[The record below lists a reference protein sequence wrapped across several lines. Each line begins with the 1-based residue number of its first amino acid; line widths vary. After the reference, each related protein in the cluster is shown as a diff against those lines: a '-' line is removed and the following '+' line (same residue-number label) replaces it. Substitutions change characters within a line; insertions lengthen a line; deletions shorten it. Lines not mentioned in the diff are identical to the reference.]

1 MILKRFPS
9 ALFALFSIAVPLIA
23 AHGQTAAPRTTVRD
37 EVAGSVVYPGMAQ
50 GRPLNGEWSFQLARG
65 AEAAAPDG
73 FPGAPMTGDGW
84 NKIKVPGHWDLQGFI
99 EPQYKEPIP
108 ATGFYRRTFE
118 VDQAWK
124 DRRVFL
130 RFEGVLYGFDV
141 WLNGKAVGSWGS
153 AYNPVTFD
161 ITDQLN
167 REGPNTLDVR
177 VTTESFANKFDRNDC
192 WALAGIYRD
201 VWLFA
206 LPEEHLRAW
215 SARTTLRDDGT
226 ADVVLPVEISQ
237 AAAAAGCTVQGTLTD
252 PSGKKRDIVFRSAG
266 PGRFE
271 GTIGVPSAQLWHAE
285 RPLRHRLNLVLM
297 SKGRVVHEIDSAVAL
312 REVRVDGP
320 QLLVNGRPVR
330 LRGVDHHDIWPESGR
345 TGTLEQ
351 MRRDVRMMVAM
362 NVNFV
367 RTSHYPPDHRFLD
380 LCEEAGLFVMCE
392 VPFGF
397 GDSWLSD
404 PSYTPEL
411 LARAAATVR
420 RDIHHGCIIIW
431 SIGNENPVTESTVE
445 TASFVKQLD
454 PTRPVCF
461 PMEGSTFFGQQEWGR
476 KTPKF
481 MDIYAPHYPGIG
493 RMEQLQR
500 EVTDRPVV
508 MTEFAHSLALGG
520 DGLQSIWDT
529 VLQGDVPAGGAIWMF
544 QDQGILRRISE
555 QVKPHPYAIVPDET
569 HFFDTS
575 SNRGA
580 DGLTYSDRVPK
591 TNYWQAR
598 AVYAPVRVTGHRID
612 SGSGLVLKLA
622 NYHDLRP
629 LTGMQGSWKLFTDG
643 VLAAEGPFASTIQ
656 PRRQGDV
663 RIELPAESLGK
674 AESAWVEL
682 AMTDAEDRRV
692 LIDSLALRKP
702 TTAFDQVNGSRAAT
716 EKWARGFIGGEAP
729 AIRLRV
735 GRPDGLLMK
744 FWSDRKKYKANWL
757 PHLLAPTE
765 AGPLEESVSGGT
777 LELSRR
783 FTFVRGDYPE
793 QSVVGI
799 VRCTLAGNGAVR
811 VDYDF
816 DARKATGIWLEA
828 GLSFAA
834 PEAASEL
841 RWIGRGPYATYP
853 GKNLL
858 GTYGRHALHRDDL
871 YFEGNRQ
878 ETAAALFIG
887 PDGDGLCLLP
897 VATDFNLSVER
908 TKEGVMIGHNAKVSG
923 VGTKFQMPDI
933 KVEPANTPELTGSFR
948 VLSLTA
954 RNWPAEIKRHF
965 ARDQSHPHPFRPYL
979 EMRQ

>member
-1 MILKRFPS
+1 LVAAIAIAAP
-9 ALFALFSIAVPLIA
+9 LFSADA
-23 AHGQTAAPRTTVRD
+23 QTAAPRTTARD
-37 EVAGSVVYPGMAQ
+37 EPAGSVVYPGMAQ
-50 GRPLNGEWSFQLARG
+50 GRSLNGEWVFQLARG
-65 AEAAAPDG
+65 TEAAAPDG
-73 FPGAPMTGDGW
+73 FPGAPVTGDGW
-84 NKIKVPGHWDLQGFI
+84 AKIHVPGHWDLQGFI

-124 DRRVFL
+124 NRRVFL
-130 RFEGVLYGFDV
+130 RFEGVLFGFDV
-141 WLNGKAVGSWGS
+141 CLNGKAVGSWGS

-167 REGPNTLDVR
+167 RDGSNTLDVR
-177 VTTESFANKFDRNDC
+177 VTTESFANKFDQNDC

-215 SARTTLRDDGT
+215 SARTSLRDDGT
-226 ADVVLPVEISQ
+226 ADVVLPVEISK
-237 AAAAAGCTVQGTLTD
+237 AAAAAGCTVNGTLTD
-252 PSGKKRDIVFRSAG
+252 SSGKKRDIVFRTSG

-271 GTIGVPSAQLWHAE
+271 GTIGLASAQLWHAE
-285 RPLRHRLNLVLM
+285 RPLRHRLDLVLK
-297 SKGRVVHEIDSAVAL
+297 SKDRVVHEIDSAVAL

-320 QLLVNGRPVR
+320 RLLVNGRPVR
-330 LRGVDHHDIWPESGR
+330 LRGVNHHDIWPESGR
-345 TGTLEQ
+345 TATLEQ

-397 GDSWLSD
+397 GDAWLSD

-420 RDIHHGCIIIW
+420 RDIHHGCIIVW

-445 TASFVKQLD
+445 TATDVTKLD
-454 PTRPVCF
+454 STRPVCF
-461 PMEGSTFFGQQEWGR
+461 PMEGRTFFDDQEWGR
-476 KTPKF
+476 KIPKI
-481 MDIYAPHYPGIG
+481 MDIHAPHYPGIG

-500 EVTDRPVV
+500 EVTDRPVI

-529 VLQGDVPAGGAIWMF
+529 VLQGDAPAGGALWMF
-544 QDQGILRRISE
+544 QDQGILRRISDE
-555 QVKPHPYAIVPDET
+555 VKPHPFAIIPAEKQ
-569 HFFDTS
+569 FFDTDS
-575 SNRGA
+575 SRGA

-612 SGSGLVLKLA
+612 SGSGLVLTLA
-622 NYHDLRP
+622 NDHDLRP
-629 LTGMQGSWKLFTDG
+629 LTGMQGTWKLFADG
-643 VLAAEGPFASTIQ
+643 VSTAEGRFASTIQ
-656 PRRQGDV
+656 PRSQGEV
-663 RIELPAESLGK
+663 RIELPAEPLAK

-682 AMTDAEDRRV
+682 AMTDAEDRQV

-702 TTAFDQVNGSRAAT
+702 TTAFDQVKGTRAAA
-716 EKWARGFIGGEAP
+716 EKWARGFIGGDAP

-735 GRPDGLLMK
+735 GRPDSLLTV
-744 FWSDRKKYKANWL
+744 FWSDRKKDKANWL
-757 PHLLAPTE
+757 PHLLAPSE
-765 AGPLEESVSGGT
+765 VGPLEESASGGT
-777 LELSRR
+777 LEMSRH

-793 QSVVGI
+793 QSVVGT
-799 VRCTLAGNGAVR
+799 VRCTLAGNGPVR

-816 DARKATGIWLEA
+816 EAHKATGIWLEA

-834 PEAASEL
+834 PEGASEL
-841 RWIGRGPYATYP
+841 HWIGRGPYATYP

-858 GTYGRHALHRDDL
+858 GTHGRHALHPDDL
-871 YFEGNRQ
+871 YFDGNRQ
-878 ETAAALFIG
+878 ETVAALFIG

-897 VATDFNLSVER
+897 VATDFDLSVER
-908 TKEGVMIGHNAKVSG
+908 TKGGVMIGHNARVSG
-923 VGTKFQMPDI
+923 VGTKFTMPDTR
-933 KVEPANTPELTGSFR
+933 VAAAGELAGSFR
-948 VLSLTA
+948 VLPLTA
-954 RNWPAEIKRHF
+954 GNWPAEIKRHF
-965 ARDQSHPHPFRPYL
+965 ARDRSHPQAFRPYL